1 MNCDQFQAV
10 YLAGQEGPVELKHLA
25 GCSSCQSDQQTLDGA
40 RRLLADSPLWED
52 PGPLLEEQVVGL
64 ISTPTPV
71 SEVMEARRWSR
82 RTPVL
87 AAASIAAVL
96 VAVVTI
102 WALSRA
108 PGADWKVP
116 IAGTAEAPTAAGVV
130 EGWNEPAGTRVV
142 LTVEGLAP
150 APAGSVYEFW
160 FSRDS
165 LHVSAGTF
173 TGPGEVELWVGVSRG
188 AFPRLWVTLES
199 IDEDESPS
207 ALTVL
212 DTAP

>member
-1 MNCDQFQAV
+1 MNCDQFQAT
-10 YLAGQEGPVELKHLA
+10 YLASQEGPAEMQHLA
-25 GCSSCQSDQQTLDGA
+25 GCSSCQEHQPTLYGA

-52 PGPLLEEQVVGL
+52 PSPLLEEQVIGL
-64 ISTPTPV
+64 ISSPAPP
-71 SEVMEARRWSR
+71 SEVTDIRRWFR

-96 VAVVTI
+96 VAVVAI
-102 WALSRA
+102 WALVRV

-116 IAGTAEAPTAAGVV
+116 IAGTADAPTAAGVV
-130 EGWNEPAGTRVV
+130 EGWNEAAGTRVV
-142 LTVEGLAP
+142 LTVDGLAP

-160 FSRDS
+160 FSREN

-173 TGPGEVELWVGVSRG
+173 TGPGEVDLWVGVSRG
-188 AFPRLWVTLES
+188 AFPRLWVTLEP
-199 IDEDESPS
+199 IDEDEAPS
-207 ALTVL
+207 GLTVL